1 MPVAKLKAPNTTE
14 VVKAEEGNESLDT
27 FIKQAIGKEPLL
39 SLSRNGDSPVQWIQ
53 LLQALDQHELPGW
66 PLLTPLKVQMQKCD
80 KCSREFCSTINHRR
94 HIRVQHRLKKLDKD
108 STKNRDLLGAFWDKL
123 SVDEKKEIISFKDVT
138 LEEVPG
144 SSIIKSLTTVIR
156 KPGLSSLPQV
166 CLRAGSALLDI
177 FQARPSSSRFPISSQ
192 ELFSILDDAS
202 EKTFLC
208 GPAVSIQKYI
218 FDGEAGKIGLE
229 TRNLVACTSFLVE
242 QILVN
247 AWLADKDAEA
257 LRCQKLLVEEE
268 EADQRRQAELL
279 ERKRQK
285 KLRQKA
291 KEQRH
296 EEKADDKESSDD
308 TLESLPPPELSSPLA
323 ASDSDAQNADEMP
336 DHFTSSLEPFRHA
349 NSEEYVDYEVQT
361 GFGNG
366 YTELG
371 TGQNAERRMVQG
383 NGRRHMI
390 VARRQVLPQKSR
402 GMPNGFHPNQNSQA
416 LKLGG
421 GMQKHGINR
430 DSRTAPIV
438 NGNKVWSRKPK
449 PENDSRISQI
459 RVLQEDVSQPEQTK
473 NREVLIGSI
482 SVTLGNCNHQE
493 DKSPAE
499 APYDCQVEHPV
510 AKKVNAP
517 EKEKL
522 KPDSMQSGAN
532 RSTVK
537 FWRPVSRHGIKGPAG
552 PVQNGSR
559 ESEADVI
566 TGQAGDQTLSNE
578 SCLRS
583 SSMNDEPGNNSSLME
598 NSSRPGSLHFNIHA
612 AKAFLSE
619 RWKEAIASEHV
630 KLVLP
635 PESESPRHPEV
646 QTDYHVTVLQ
656 SSDFQ
661 KRNVFGNAEN
671 RLVNNGGGALESSTG
686 GGAVKVKFRTKPD
699 KGAKIKY
706 IPKQRIPTSNE

>member
-1 MPVAKLKAPNTTE
+1 MPVAKLKASNTTE

-39 SLSRNGDSPVQWIQ
+39 SFSRNGDSSVQWIQ
-53 LLQALDQHELPGW
+53 LLQALDQQELPGW

-80 KCSREFCSTINHRR
+80 KCSREFCSTINYRR

-123 SVDEKKEIISFKDVT
+123 SVDETKEIISFKDVT

-156 KPGLSSLPQV
+156 KPGFSSLPQV

-177 FQARPSSSRFPISSQ
+177 FQARPTRFPISSQ

-242 QILVN
+242 QILVK

-296 EEKADDKESSDD
+296 GEKADDKESSDD

-366 YTELG
+366 YSDLG
-371 TGQNAERRMVQG
+371 TGQNAERRMLQG

-390 VARRQVLPQKSR
+390 VARRQVLPPKSR
-402 GMPNGFHPNQNSQA
+402 GMPNGFHPSQNSQA

-459 RVLQEDVSQPEQTK
+459 RVLQEDVCQPEQTK

-537 FWRPVSRHGIKGPAG
+537 CWRPVSRQGIKSPAG

-583 SSMNDEPGNNSSLME
+583 SAMNDEPGNNSSLME
-598 NSSRPGSLHFNIHA
+598 NNSRPGSLQFNIHA

-630 KLVLP
+630 KLFLP

-646 QTDYHVTVLQ
+646 QTDYHVTVIQ
-656 SSDFQ
+656 SSDCQ
-661 KRNVFGNAEN
+661 KRNVFGNADN
-671 RLVNNGGGALESSTG
+671 RLVNNGGAALESSTG
-686 GGAVKVKFRTKPD
+686 GGAVKAKFRTKPD

-706 IPKQRIPTSNE
+706 IPKQRIPTSSE

>member
-1 MPVAKLKAPNTTE
+1 MPVAKLKASNTTE

-39 SLSRNGDSPVQWIQ
+39 SFSRNGDSSVQWIQ
-53 LLQALDQHELPGW
+53 LLQALDQQELPGW

-123 SVDEKKEIISFKDVT
+123 SVNETKEIISFKDVT

-144 SSIIKSLTTVIR
+144 SSIIKSLTTVVR
-156 KPGLSSLPQV
+156 KPGFSSLPQV

-177 FQARPSSSRFPISSQ
+177 FQARPSRFPISSQ

-242 QILVN
+242 QILVK

-296 EEKADDKESSDD
+296 GEKADDKESSDD

-323 ASDSDAQNADEMP
+323 ASDSDAQNAYEMP

-349 NSEEYVDYEVQT
+349 SSEYVDYEVQT

-366 YTELG
+366 YTDFG
-371 TGQNAERRMVQG
+371 IGQNADRRMVQG

-390 VARRQVLPQKSR
+390 VARRQVLPPKSR
-402 GMPNGFHPNQNSQA
+402 GMPNGFHPSQNSQA

-459 RVLQEDVSQPEQTK
+459 RQEDVSQPEQTK

-482 SVTLGNCNHQE
+482 FVTLGNCNHQE

-499 APYDCQVEHPV
+499 SPYDCQLEHPV

-517 EKEKL
+517 EKP
-522 KPDSMQSGAN
+522 KPDSMQSGGAN

-552 PVQNGSR
+552 PFLNGSR

-578 SCLRS
+578 NCLRS

-598 NSSRPGSLHFNIHA
+598 NGSRPGGLHFNIHA

-635 PESESPRHPEV
+635 PESESPRHPEI

-656 SSDFQ
+656 KQ
-661 KRNVFGNAEN
+661 NVFAEN
-671 RLVNNGGGALESSTG
+671 LLVNNAGALESSTG
-686 GGAVKVKFRTKPD
+686 AGAVKAKFRTKPD

>member
-1 MPVAKLKAPNTTE
+1 MPVAKLKASNTTD
-14 VVKAEEGNESLDT
+14 VVKAEEGNDSLDT

-39 SLSRNGDSPVQWIQ
+39 SFSRNGDSSVQWIQ
-53 LLQALDQHELPGW
+53 LLQALDQQELPGW
-66 PLLTPLKVQMQKCD
+66 PLLTPLKVQMQKCE

-94 HIRVQHRLKKLDKD
+94 HTRVQHRLKKLDKD

-123 SVDEKKEIISFKDVT
+123 SVDEAKEIISFKNVT

-156 KPGLSSLPQV
+156 KPGFSSLPQV
-166 CLRAGSALLDI
+166 CLRAGSVLLDI
-177 FQARPSSSRFPISSQ
+177 IQARPSRFPISSQ

-208 GPAVSIQKYI
+208 GPAVSMQKYI

-229 TRNLVACTSFLVE
+229 TRNLVACTSFLTE
-242 QILVN
+242 QILVK

-268 EADQRRQAELL
+268 EAAQRRQAELL

-285 KLRQKA
+285 KLRQKEQKA

-296 EEKADDKESSDD
+296 GEKADDKESIDD
-308 TLESLPPPELSSPLA
+308 TLESMPPPEVSSPLA
-323 ASDSDAQNADEMP
+323 ASDSDTQNADEMP
-336 DHFTSSLEPFRHA
+336 DHFTSSLEPFRLA
-349 NSEEYVDYEVQT
+349 SSEEYVDYEVQT

-366 YTELG
+366 YTDVG

-383 NGRRHMI
+383 SGRRHMI
-390 VARRQVLPQKSR
+390 VTRRPVQPKSR
-402 GMPNGFHPNQNSQA
+402 GMPNGFHASQNSQA
-416 LKLGG
+416 LKLG

-459 RVLQEDVSQPEQTK
+459 RVLQEDVSQPEQQNK
-473 NREVLIGSI
+473 NHEVLIGSI

-499 APYDCQVEHPV
+499 APYDYQVEHPV
-510 AKKVNAP
+510 AKKVNAL
-517 EKEKL
+517 EKP
-522 KPDSMQSGAN
+522 KPDSVQSGAN

-537 FWRPVSRHGIKGPAG
+537 FWRPVSRQGIKGPA
-552 PVQNGSR
+552 PVQNGCR

-566 TGQAGDQTLSNE
+566 SGQAGDQTLSNE

-583 SSMNDEPGNNSSLME
+583 SSMNDTSDELGNNSSVMVDGL
-598 NSSRPGSLHFNIHA
+598 RPESMHFNIHA

-619 RWKEAIASEHV
+619 RWKDAIASEHV

-635 PESESPRHPEV
+635 LESESPRHHSEV
-646 QTDYHVTVLQ
+646 QGDCHVAVIQ

-661 KRNVFGNAEN
+661 KRSVFGNAEN
-671 RLVNNGGGALESSTG
+671 RLANGGGALESSTG
-686 GGAVKVKFRTKPD
+686 GAVKAKFRTKPD

-706 IPKQRIPTSNE
+706 IPKQRIPT